1 MFSFIHVKAFEK
13 RRMTVLVIVMIS
25 RVAPLVLIYG
35 RRRRRCVVKKFL
47 DIDTVNQ
54 RNKNHL
60 SVKKNH
66 QPLYET
72 VNL

>member
-1 MFSFIHVKAFEK
+1 MFSFIHIKAFEK
-13 RRMTVLVIVMIS
+13 RRMTVLVMIS

-60 SVKKNH
+60 SVKKIISRYMK
-66 QPLYET
+66 L
-72 VNL
+72 